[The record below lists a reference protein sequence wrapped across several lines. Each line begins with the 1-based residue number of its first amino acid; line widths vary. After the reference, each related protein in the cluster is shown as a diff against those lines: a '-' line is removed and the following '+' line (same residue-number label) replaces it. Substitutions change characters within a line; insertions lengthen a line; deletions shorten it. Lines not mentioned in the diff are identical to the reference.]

1 MPFISENELE
11 QALVKAAKDPAAGPD
26 FYRLLLESALLV
38 MGTAEGK
45 ENAAEVFSLSD
56 GGKLNLIADNII
68 VASQSAINDLAGLT
82 TEDRGT
88 LTQRYPFL
96 EFTPPTAGARFQ
108 LHLGQ
113 GWQFFA
119 PDNLITR
126 LTAVLHAEPDVVRV
140 GINLADAT
148 TLNGHSAPE
157 GAVRRS
163 PDTGRYVLTDTPYSG
178 PAMVD
183 TTRLDPAKESRTAS
197 LDEVFCIAAG

>member
-1 MPFISENELE
+1 MLE
-11 QALVKAAKDPAAGPD
+11 AADAYPEAVVRSLATRDAAGDIDVTVTLIAGPD
-26 FYRLLLESALLV
+26 R
-38 MGTAEGK
+38 
-45 ENAAEVFSLSD
+45 AATERT
-56 GGKLNLIADNII
+56 LNSFLNCCTDVKRVGRFLAVD
-68 VASQSAINDLAGLT
+68 AGLT